1 MRNSWL
7 GLLMSRQH
15 IILDLNLSLIPHA
28 QIHKK
33 SCVCVYAKLCIYLW
47 VYTVVPPYLLDL
59 RLVPGYP
66 PPCGCQNSRTL
77 KSLHKRVVFAYNLHT
92 SSCILVYFKSSL
104 DCLQYLI
111 QCKYYVN
118 SCKYNVNVM

>member
-1 MRNSWL
+1 MGLEL
-7 GLLMSRQH
+7 GEELMVRPLMSRQH

-59 RLVPGYP
+59 GLVPGYP
-66 PPCGCQNSRTL
+66 PALWMPKL
-77 KSLHKRVVFAYNLHT
+77 KDAQVPT
-92 SSCILVYFKSSL
+92 
-104 DCLQYLI
+104 
-111 QCKYYVN
+111 
-118 SCKYNVNVM
+118 